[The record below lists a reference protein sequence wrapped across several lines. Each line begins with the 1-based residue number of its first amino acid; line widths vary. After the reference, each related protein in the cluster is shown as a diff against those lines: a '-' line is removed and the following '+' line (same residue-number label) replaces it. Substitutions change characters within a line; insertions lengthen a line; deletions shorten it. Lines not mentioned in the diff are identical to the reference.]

1 MADVNGPLRLA
12 ASEDTEEVAT
22 SVRPESDERTDS
34 RQGVGAFFAELPV
47 LVIVA
52 FVLALLLKTFLVQ
65 AFFIPSESMLPTLA
79 VGDRVL
85 VNKVVYDLRDPRRGE
100 VVVFSQRTP
109 GAQAEEGL
117 LERAVDAVTS
127 GLGFT
132 PSDERDFIKR
142 IIGLPGETVATRN
155 GQVLINGEPLP
166 EELSARGGYLADRD
180 RTGFGP
186 VVVPENEYFVMG
198 DNRLNSSDSR
208 TLLGTIE
215 QEEIIGRAFVV
226 IWPVDRLG
234 ALGLPDFGLQSLEP
248 EADAR

>member
-1 MADVNGPLRLA
+1 MNEPLPTA
-12 ASEDTEEVAT
+12 ASEDAEKVASAT
-22 SVRPESDERTDS
+22 RSERAEREDT
-34 RQGVGAFFAELPV
+34 RRGVGAFFAELPV
-47 LVIVA
+47 LVVIA

-65 AFFIPSESMLPTLA
+65 AFYIPSESMLPTLA

-109 GAQAEEGL
+109 GAPATEGL
-117 LERAVDAVTS
+117 VERALDAVTS

-142 IIGLPGETVATRN
+142 VIGLPGETVAMRN
-155 GQVLINGEPLP
+155 GKVLINGQPLT

-180 RTGFGP
+180 LTGFGP
-186 VVVPENEYFVMG
+186 VVVPQNEYFVMG

-215 QEEIIGRAFVV
+215 GDEIIGRAFVV
-226 IWPVDRLG
+226 IWPFGRLG
-234 ALGLPDFGLQSLEP
+234 PLGLPDLDPQGLSLR
-248 EADAR
+248 AGGL